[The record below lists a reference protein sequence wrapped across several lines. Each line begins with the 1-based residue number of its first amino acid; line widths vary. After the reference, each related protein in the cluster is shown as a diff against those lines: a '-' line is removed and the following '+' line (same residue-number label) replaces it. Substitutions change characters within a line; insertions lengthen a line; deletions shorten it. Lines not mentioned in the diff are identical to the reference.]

1 MPRVVHFEINA
12 DSPERAVRFYEKVF
26 GWKIAREGPIDYWLA
41 ETGEQSQPGIN
52 GAIMKRVKKETVF
65 MIIDVPSID
74 ACVEKIAKEGGKL
87 VIGKGTVP
95 GIGYSAYFT
104 DSEGN
109 MVGLIQQDKSAR

>member
-1 MPRVVHFEINA
+1 
-12 DSPERAVRFYEKVF
+12 
-26 GWKIAREGPIDYWLA
+26 
-41 ETGEQSQPGIN
+41 
-52 GAIMKRVKKETVF
+52 MKRVKKETVF

-74 ACVEKIAKEGGKL
+74 ACVKKIAKEGGKL